1 MRCCTSL
8 IVRTVAGLAVLLGAF
23 GLQAGASATLL
34 IEEPYGKLG
43 FFTATG
49 HAAVHRS
56 GVCCKTPLILRI
68 PRAVCTL
75 SKPLCKPMR

>member
-1 MRCCTSL
+1 MRCCSSW
-8 IVRTVAGLAVLLGAF
+8 IVQTVAVLAALLTAF

-49 HAAVHRS
+49 HAAV
-56 GVCCKTPLILRI
+56 
-68 PRAVCTL
+68 
-75 SKPLCKPMR
+75 